1 MMKQIVAGGSGAK
14 KAAREQAAA
23 TREAAEAEAKRA
35 RLSAQAAQM
44 QQESMINRQRAADA
58 ARTLQENQLDQEVDV
73 EQVPANDEVAVV
85 DDETTFRRRAP
96 RDAYRARRAG
106 IQI

>member
-44 QQESMINRQRAADA
+44 QQESMINRQRAGDA
-58 ARTLQENQLDQEVDV
+58 ARALQENQLNQEVDI
-73 EQVPANDEVAVV
+73 EQVAANEVEADV
-85 DDETTFRRRAP
+85 DETTFRRRAP
-96 RDAYRARRAG
+96 RDAYRTRRAG